1 MPWYRPRWLERRS
14 TPVPVVR
21 LTGVIGAVP
30 LRSGLTL
37 QAVEPALAAAFAV
50 KRAPVVALSINS
62 PGGSPVQSS
71 LIARRIRDLAAEKKK
86 PVVAFVEDIAA
97 SGGYWLALAADEIF
111 VDRSSI
117 VGSIGVISAGFG
129 LDGAIGRLGIERR
142 VHTTGPRKAL
152 LDPFRP
158 EQAGDLEIL
167 KELHA
172 DILASFRAHVEARR
186 GGKLTLP
193 ADELYSGRVW
203 SGEKAVAHGL
213 VDGIGDLRGILRQRY
228 GDRLRLRPVS
238 RQRSWVQRRLGMAG
252 AHDGGTTRQGEVLE
266 RLADRLVPGL
276 LAQVEEVALWRR
288 YGL

>member
-1 MPWYRPRWLERRS
+1 LPWYRPRWLKRRS
-14 TPVPVVR
+14 VTVPVVR
-21 LTGVIGAVP
+21 LAGVIGAMP

-37 QAVEPALAAAFAV
+37 QGIEPSLAAAFAITH
-50 KRAPVVALSINS
+50 APVVALSINS

-71 LIARRIRDLAAEKKK
+71 LIAKRIRDLAREKEKR
-86 PVVAFVEDIAA
+86 VVAFVEDIAA

-117 VGSIGVISAGFG
+117 VGSIGVISSGFG
-129 LDGAIGRLGIERR
+129 LDGAIQRLGIERR

-158 EQAGDLEIL
+158 EQPGDLEIL

-172 DILASFRAHVEARR
+172 DILASFRSHVEDRR
-186 GGKLTLP
+186 GAKLTLP

-203 SGEKAVAHGL
+203 GGDKAVAHGL
-213 VDGIGDLRGILRQRY
+213 VDGIGDMRGILRQRY
-228 GDRLRLRPVS
+228 GDKLRLRSMS
-238 RQRSWVQRRLGMAG
+238 RQRSWLQRRFGMSR
-252 AHDGGTTRQGEVLE
+252 DGSSLRDLTDQ
-266 RLADRLVPGL
+266 LVPEL
-276 LAQVEEVALWRR
+276 LAQVEEAALWRR

>member
-1 MPWYRPRWLERRS
+1 MPWYRPRWLKRRS
-14 TPVPVVR
+14 VTVPVVR
-21 LTGVIGAVP
+21 LAGVIGAMP

-37 QAVEPALAAAFAV
+37 QGIEASLAAAFAI
-50 KRAPVVALSINS
+50 KHAPVVALSINS

-71 LIARRIRDLAAEKKK
+71 LIAKRVRDLAREKEKR
-86 PVVAFVEDIAA
+86 VVAFVEDIAA

-129 LDGAIGRLGIERR
+129 LDGAIQRLGIERR

-158 EQAGDLEIL
+158 EQPGDLEIL

-172 DILASFRAHVEARR
+172 DILASFRALVDDRR
-186 GGKLTLP
+186 GAKLALP

-203 SGEKAVAHGL
+203 SGDKAVAHGL
-213 VDGIGDLRGILRQRY
+213 VDGIGDMRGILRQRY
-228 GDRLRLRPVS
+228 GDKLRLRS
-238 RQRSWVQRRLGMAG
+238 MTRQRSWLQRRFGMSRNG
-252 AHDGGTTRQGEVLE
+252 ASLRDLTDH
-266 RLADRLVPGL
+266 LVPEL
-276 LAQVEEVALWRR
+276 LAQVEEAALWRR